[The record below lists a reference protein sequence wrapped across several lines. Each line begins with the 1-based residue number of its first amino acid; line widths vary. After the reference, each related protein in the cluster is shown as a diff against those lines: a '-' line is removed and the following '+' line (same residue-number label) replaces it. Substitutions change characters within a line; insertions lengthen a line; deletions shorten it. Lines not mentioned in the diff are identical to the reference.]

1 MTIKIKQLVIKGSLS
16 SNTDNQEQSEIE
28 NKSFDETIKELK
40 RYVDQTVDQSFKQ
53 VCDSTAHQILEK
65 IENKSNF

>member
-1 MTIKIKQLVIKGSLS
+1 MTIKIKQLVVKGSLTS
-16 SNTDNQEQSEIE
+16 DTDNQEQTEFE

-53 VCDSTAHQILEK
+53 VCDSTANQILEK
-65 IENKSNF
+65 IENKSDF